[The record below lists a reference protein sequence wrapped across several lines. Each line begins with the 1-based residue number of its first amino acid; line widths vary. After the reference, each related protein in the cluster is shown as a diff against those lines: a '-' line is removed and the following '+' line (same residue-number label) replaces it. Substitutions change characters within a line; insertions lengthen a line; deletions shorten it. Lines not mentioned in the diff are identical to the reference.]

1 MKHLTALLAL
11 VCLSL
16 AASAQAQPIP
26 DPPATAGESY
36 ILMDAA
42 SGRVLAAKNPDKR
55 LSPASLTKI
64 MTSYVVYKALDS
76 GSVALK
82 DNARVSEAAWKMGGS
97 QMFLEVDKP
106 VTVDKLLDGLVVQSG
121 NDAALALAEHVGG
134 SETAFV
140 QQMNHYADEL
150 GLENTHFANPE
161 GLSVEGHYSSARD
174 LAALSR
180 SLIQEFP
187 ERYAR
192 YAKREFTY
200 NGIRQHNRN
209 ELLYSDASVDGLKT
223 GYTEQAGYCLA
234 AAAKRDGMRLISV
247 VMGEPSADKRMA
259 DSRALLGW
267 GYRFYESH
275 QLYAAGDVL
284 KQAPIWEGAASEV
297 PLGLTEALHVT
308 VAKGEYENLSASM
321 TFPGRLVAP
330 ADKGAELGRVVV
342 TNGDKTVAEAPLV
355 ALSAVAQGSLV
366 QRMTDTVLQ
375 WFQ

>member
-1 MKHLTALLAL
+1 
-11 VCLSL
+11 
-16 AASAQAQPIP
+16 
-26 DPPATAGESY
+26 
-36 ILMDAA
+36 
-42 SGRVLAAKNPDKR
+42 
-55 LSPASLTKI
+55 
-64 MTSYVVYKALDS
+64 
-76 GSVALK
+76 
-82 DNARVSEAAWKMGGS
+82 
-97 QMFLEVDKP
+97 
-106 VTVDKLLDGLVVQSG
+106 VVQSG

>member
-1 MKHLTALLAL
+1 MKHLTALMAL

-16 AASAQAQPIP
+16 AASAQAKPIP

-42 SGRVLAAKNPDKR
+42 SGRVLAAKKPDKR

-76 GSVALK
+76 GSVALEDK
-82 DNARVSEAAWKMGGS
+82 AQVSEAAWKMGGS

-174 LAALSR
+174 LAKLSR
-180 SLIQEFP
+180 ILIQEFP
-187 ERYAR
+187 ERYQR

-284 KQAPIWEGAASEV
+284 KQAPIWEGAANEV
-297 PLGLTEALHVT
+297 PLGLSEALHVT
-308 VAKGEYENLSASM
+308 VAKGEYESLSANM

-342 TNGDKTVAEAPLV
+342 TNGDKKVAEAPLV